1 MAKSLSENA
10 ISTIQIARDDAIS
23 KGAIAAALAIDML
36 VERMQIKDKVY
47 IVNPEGKDIP
57 NSFFQDFLDAAAGD
71 AQ

>member
-47 IVNPEGKDIP
+47 IVNPEGKNIP
-57 NSFFQDFLDAAAGD
+57 NSVFQDFVDATVGD